1 MAHCGGSVR
10 CLLFLTE
17 QATLNE
23 DSYSFNNP

>member
-1 MAHCGGSVR
+1 MARCGGSVW

-17 QATLNE
+17 QTTLNE